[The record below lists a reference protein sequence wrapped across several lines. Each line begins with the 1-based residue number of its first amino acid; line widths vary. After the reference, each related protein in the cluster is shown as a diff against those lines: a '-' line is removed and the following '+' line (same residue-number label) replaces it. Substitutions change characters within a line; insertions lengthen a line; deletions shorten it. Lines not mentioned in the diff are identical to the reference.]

1 MAGWNRDDFLS
12 AGGGADVFA
21 FVFDPGSEDVIY
33 GYDPNEDSVWLDPK
47 FTAVTGRNEDTNND
61 GTIDQAVVT
70 LARYGQT
77 QEVVVKGRE
86 WWEIEG
92 EFVV

>member
-1 MAGWNRDDFLS
+1 M
-12 AGGGADVFA
+12 FA

-33 GYDPNEDSVWLDPK
+33 GYKPEEDSVWLDPK
-47 FTAVTGRNEDTNND
+47 FTAVTGENTDK
-61 GTIDQAVVT
+61 GAVVT

-77 QEVVVKGRE
+77 QEVIVDGRQ

-92 EFVV
+92 DFGM